1 MKTLAAHNESVQS
14 VVFSPDGSTLASAN
28 WGGTVCLWN
37 SQTGALLETLSG
49 HTQNVASVIFSPD
62 GNLIVYGNDDTIYFW
77 GTQVRKIL
85 HTLTGHTDLVDSLA
99 YSSDGK
105 TLVSGS
111 RDGTILLWDL
121 GKIPLNEY

>member
-1 MKTLAAHNESVQS
+1 M
-14 VVFSPDGSTLASAN
+14 VVHLQVRIGVVRSAC
-28 WGGTVCLWN
+28 GIARPGE
-37 SQTGALLETLSG
+37 LLETLSG
-49 HTQNVASVIFSPD
+49 HTQNVASVAFSPD

-77 GTQVRKIL
+77 DTQARKIL